1 MAVGSLG
8 GGGDGTG
15 TKKQRAARR
24 SSKIS
29 QGHAMFRNFTFL
41 SPERK
46 EQLKKDERRARLQ
59 ALKEK
64 GEEDERLRRK
74 RQDGS
79 AVTGAST
86 FTPILGSAKKHPSG
100 SPVFS

>member
-1 MAVGSLG
+1 MAVGSL

-15 TKKQRAARR
+15 TKKQRAR

-64 GEEDERLRRK
+64 GEEDERLRGK

-79 AVTGAST
+79 AATGAST
-86 FTPILGSAKKHPSG
+86 FAPIVGSAKKHSSG
-100 SPVFS
+100 SPAFS